1 MLELRQLRY
10 FVGVA
15 EQEHVGRAAELLHI
29 SQSPL
34 SRQIMAIEAELGL
47 QLFERHHQ
55 RLRLTPEGR
64 EFLAEARE
72 VLARAGKL
80 EQRGRLLGAGMAGSL
95 SVGYVEA
102 AVHSGLLARSLRPL
116 RQGRPDLQ
124 LHLSAQRSAEQLDG
138 LRQRLLDIGFV
149 YTPPAADD
157 GEIAS
162 CRVLDEPLL
171 LALPADDRLA
181 DGPPVTP
188 ADLDGRAWVTVVRR
202 PPDTNRAPFLAACSR
217 AGFMPVIAYE
227 TTEPLASLELV
238 AAGLAFATVQA
249 SLRKVAPPAVAFREL
264 PWFDRRVAVHLVW
277 RRRDERA
284 SIRAFRDAATGVS
297 PRDGRDGR

>member
-1 MLELRQLRY
+1 MLDLQQLRY

-34 SRQIMAIEAELGL
+34 SRQIMALEAQLGL
-47 QLFERHHQ
+47 QLFERHRQ

-72 VLARAGKL
+72 LLARAGKL
-80 EQRGRLLGAGMAGSL
+80 EEHGRLLGAGMTGSL

-102 AVHSGLLARSLRPL
+102 AVHSGLLARSLRAF

-124 LHLSAQRSAEQLDG
+124 FHLSAQRSAEQLDG
-138 LRQRLLDIGFV
+138 LRQRLLDFGFV
-149 YTPPAADD
+149 YTPPPLDD
-157 GEIAS
+157 PEIAS
-162 CRVLDEPLL
+162 VRILDEPLL

-181 DGPPVTP
+181 VGPPVSP

-202 PPDTNRAPFLAACSR
+202 PPDTNRAPFLAACAR
-217 AGFMPVIAYE
+217 AGFVPMIAYE

-249 SLRKVAPPAVAFREL
+249 SLHKVAPPEVAFREL
-264 PWFDRRVAVHLVW
+264 PWFDRRVTVHLVW
-277 RRRDERA
+277 RRADTRSAIE
-284 SIRAFRDAATGVS
+284 AFRDAAIGDQS
-297 PRDGRDGR
+297 PR